1 MRRLGGRPYLVRMRI
16 VAVDDDAGMR
26 RVLDRCLRAWG
37 YEPVLCENGQD
48 AWKLLKRDDCPRVV
62 ILDWDMPGLSG
73 LEVCRLLRSTPHGMD
88 LYVLMLTARQ
98 EKSDIVAALES
109 GADDFLAKP
118 FHSRELQLR
127 LAKGVRD
134 ASRNHASAGA
144 ERTVPPTGTMLAG
157 KYRLEKKIATG
168 GMGSVWLGVHM
179 SLGVN
184 IAIKFMDRALADTAA
199 YASFEREARAAA
211 QLRNEHI
218 VRIYD
223 HGIDQQGLPYLVMEY
238 LGGDSLSQR
247 VDEKGP
253 LSPSDVV
260 LLVEQVARAL
270 TEAHARGV
278 VHRDI
283 KPDNI
288 LLVEDADRERTFT
301 VKLIDFG
308 LADPES
314 TRRDNPG
321 EIAGTPQYMSPEYIS
336 ANVHPDAFLD
346 LWALAVTAF
355 VAMTGT
361 TPFDGDDLDTVYE
374 RILSTPPVPSQ
385 INPAVPHG
393 FDAWFERA
401 CASERSA
408 RFQSA
413 TEMAAALAAA
423 CPSPSGMAQRSA
435 SVPTAERDQ
444 GSAALFAPT
453 ETDTSAPGS
462 PPAHTSRSSSG

>member
-1 MRRLGGRPYLVRMRI
+1 MRI
-16 VAVDDDAGMR
+16 VAADDDAGMR

-37 YEPVLCENGQD
+37 YEPLLCENGQE
-48 AWKLLKRDDCPRVV
+48 AWKVLKREDCPRVV
-62 ILDWDMPGLSG
+62 VLDWDMPGLSG
-73 LEVCRLLRSTPHGMD
+73 LEVCRLLRSTPHGRE

-98 EKSDIVAALES
+98 EKADIVAALES

-134 ASRNHASAGA
+134 ASRSMPAGV
-144 ERTVPPTGTMLAG
+144 ERTIPPTGTTLAG
-157 KYRLEKKIATG
+157 KYRLEKKIASG
-168 GMGSVWLGVHM
+168 GMGSVWLGVHL

-184 IAIKFMDRALADTAA
+184 IAIKFMDRALAETAA

-223 HGIDQQGLPYLVMEY
+223 HGVDQQGLPYLVMEY

-253 LSPSDVV
+253 LAPGDVV
-260 LLVEQVARAL
+260 TLVEQVARAL

-278 VHRDI
+278 THRDI

-288 LLVEDADRERTFT
+288 LLVEDADRERSFT

-314 TRRDNPG
+314 TRRDKPG
-321 EIAGTPQYMSPEYIS
+321 EIAGTPQYMSPEYLS
-336 ANVHPDAFLD
+336 ASVKPDRFLD
-346 LWALAVTAF
+346 MWALAVTAF
-355 VAMTGT
+355 VAMTGA
-361 TPFDGDDLDTVYE
+361 TPFDGDDIDAIYQ
-374 RILSTPPVPSQ
+374 RILSPPPVPSEV
-385 INPAVPHG
+385 NPATPPG

-401 CASERSA
+401 CAREPSA

-413 TEMAAALAAA
+413 AEMAAALAAA
-423 CPSPSGMAQRSA
+423 CPAHSGMAPRPSSA
-435 SVPTAERDQ
+435 PGPTSGT
-444 GSAALFAPT
+444 GSAALFAVTEPDLNPPT
-453 ETDTSAPGS
+453 SS
-462 PPAHTSRSSSG
+462 PRSSTS

>member
-1 MRRLGGRPYLVRMRI
+1 VRMRI
-16 VAVDDDAGMR
+16 VAADDDTGMR

-37 YEPVLCENGQD
+37 YEPVLCENGQE

-73 LEVCRLLRSTPHGMD
+73 LEVCRLLRSTPHGKD

-98 EKSDIVAALES
+98 EKADIVAALES

-134 ASRNHASAGA
+134 ASRNTANNSSAGA
-144 ERTVPPTGTMLAG
+144 DRTVPPTGTTLAG
-157 KYRLEKKIATG
+157 KYRLEKKIASG
-168 GMGSVWLGVHM
+168 GMGSVWLGVHL

-184 IAIKFMDRALADTAA
+184 IAIKFMDRALAETAA

-223 HGIDQQGLPYLVMEY
+223 HGVDQQGLPYLVMEY

-247 VDEKGP
+247 IDEKGP
-253 LSPSDVV
+253 LLPSDVV

-314 TRRDNPG
+314 TRRDKPG

-336 ANVHPDAFLD
+336 ASAHADAFLD

-355 VAMTGT
+355 VAMTGA
-361 TPFDGDDLDTVYE
+361 TPFDGNDLDAVYH

-385 INPAVPHG
+385 INAAVPRG

-408 RFQSA
+408 RFQSGA
-413 TEMAAALAAA
+413 EMASALAAA
-423 CPSPSGMAQRSA
+423 CRSPLGMAAERPSP
-435 SVPTAERDQ
+435 VPGVARDAA
-444 GSAALFAPT
+444 SAALFAPT
-453 ETDTSAPGS
+453 ETDARPPGS
-462 PPAHTSRSSSG
+462 SAARSPSG